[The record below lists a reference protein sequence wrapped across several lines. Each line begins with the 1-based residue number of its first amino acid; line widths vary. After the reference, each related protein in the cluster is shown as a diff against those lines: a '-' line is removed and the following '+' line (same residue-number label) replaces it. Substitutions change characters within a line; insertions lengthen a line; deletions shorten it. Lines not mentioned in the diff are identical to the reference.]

1 MDAFVCRYLQSLK
14 KTVKES
20 EKNISDTGLGMA
32 SVLERA
38 KQEVKNLKK
47 AKLNPKSKY
56 WKPINKRVSMV
67 EASVTSG
74 VKEDSFGVISRGVY
88 DEWAKGYE
96 YFCNQTV
103 NTKGQKVNRNALKKL
118 AEPWI
123 RQMKF
128 GKQLPKEN

>member
-1 MDAFVCRYLQSLK
+1 MK
-14 KTVKES
+14 PS
-20 EKNISDTGLGMA
+20 ETNTSDTGLGMA
-32 SVLERA
+32 SVLQRA
-38 KQEVKNLKK
+38 KQEIKNLKK
-47 AKLNPKSKY
+47 ANLNPKSKY

-67 EASVTSG
+67 EASITSG
-74 VKEDSFGVISRGVY
+74 VKEDSFGVISKGALN
-88 DEWAKGYE
+88 EWAKGYE

-103 NTKGQKVNRNALKKL
+103 NTKGQKVNRNRLKKC

>member
-38 KQEVKNLKK
+38 KQEGTL
-47 AKLNPKSKY
+47 
-56 WKPINKRVSMV
+56 
-67 EASVTSG
+67 
-74 VKEDSFGVISRGVY
+74 
-88 DEWAKGYE
+88 DEWLRAYE

-103 NTKGQKVNRNALKKL
+103 NTKGQKVNRQRLKDYKV
-118 AEPWI
+118 
-123 RQMKF
+123 RY
-128 GKQLPKEN
+128 GKGE

>member
-47 AKLNPKSKY
+47 ANLNPKSKY

-74 VKEDSFGVISRGVY
+74 VKGDSFGVLS
-88 DEWAKGYE
+88 KGTLNE
-96 YFCNQTV
+96 
-103 NTKGQKVNRNALKKL
+103 
-118 AEPWI
+118 
-123 RQMKF
+123 
-128 GKQLPKEN
+128 

>member
-1 MDAFVCRYLQSLK
+1 MK
-14 KTVKES
+14 PS
-20 EKNISDTGLGMA
+20 ETNISDTGLGMA
-32 SVLERA
+32 SVLQRA
-38 KQEVKNLKK
+38 KQEIKNLKK
-47 AKLNPKSKY
+47 ANLNPKSKY

-96 YFCNQTV
+96 HFCNQTV
-103 NTKGQKVNRNALKKL
+103 NTKGQKVNRKALKKH
-118 AEPWI
+118 AERWMSRI
-123 RQMKF
+123 KF

>member
-1 MDAFVCRYLQSLK
+1 MK
-14 KTVKES
+14 PS
-20 EKNISDTGLGMA
+20 ETNISDTGLGMA
-32 SVLERA
+32 SVLQRA
-38 KQEVKNLKK
+38 KQEIKKLKK
-47 AKLNPKSKY
+47 ANLNPKSKY

-118 AEPWI
+118 AEPWLKQ
-123 RQMKF
+123 RKF

>member
-1 MDAFVCRYLQSLK
+1 MK
-14 KTVKES
+14 PS
-20 EKNISDTGLGMA
+20 ETNISDTGLGMA
-32 SVLERA
+32 SVLQRA
-38 KQEVKNLKK
+38 KQEVENLKK
-47 AKLNPKSKY
+47 ANLNPKSKY
-56 WKPINKRVSMV
+56 WRPINERVSMV

>member
-1 MDAFVCRYLQSLK
+1 M
-14 KTVKES
+14 KES
-20 EKNISDTGLGMA
+20 EKNISDTGLGMY

-38 KQEVKNLKK
+38 DQEIKNLKK
-47 AKLNPKSKY
+47 ANLNPKSKY

-96 YFCNQTV
+96 HFCNQTV